1 MGGHGLYSVVVLMGM
16 ALLAPAPA
24 DAFLVVGASARKM
37 MRPSN
42 VRSAV
47 GSSVP
52 LQMQSNFAGLGS
64 DALWLPSSHISR
76 REALRFS
83 AGCAAAVSAP
93 YVANAAQGR
102 DLPSLAQRAPE
113 GNSVKLSNG
122 GGDFPLM
129 SFGLQVYDDE
139 TARKLTLVALE
150 AGVRNFFSSVL
161 AGNQVGFAKAVKES
175 GVPRQELYIC
185 GSVVSN
191 RYMHTYI
198 YTYIYTH
205 VYTYIKNTHPPT
217 HVCVCVCVN
226 VCVCVQGKW
235 I

>member
-1 MGGHGLYSVVVLMGM
+1 MYSLVLMGM

-24 DAFLVVGASARKM
+24 DAFLAVGASAM

-42 VRSAV
+42 VRSGV

-52 LQMQSNFAGLGS
+52 LQMQSNVAGLGSLS

-76 REALRFS
+76 RDALRFS

-93 YVANAAQGR
+93 YIANAAQGR
-102 DLPSLAQRAPE
+102 DLPSLAQKAPE
-113 GNSVKLSNG
+113 GDSVKLSNG

-175 GVPRQELYIC
+175 GIPREELYIC
-185 GSVVSN
+185 GSVFSN
-191 RYMHTYI
+191 SCSHTHTHLHTYI
-198 YTYIYTH
+198 HTH
-205 VYTYIKNTHPPT
+205 IHT
-217 HVCVCVCVN
+217 
-226 VCVCVQGKW
+226 
-235 I
+235 